1 MTVQAR
7 TAIAAPTAADVLADA
22 LAQLGVSRL
31 FGVPGGGSSLD
42 LIEAAARVGIPFTL
56 ARHEGAAAMMATA
69 CAEVTGRP
77 GAVLVTKGPG
87 LANAANGIA
96 NASLERA
103 PVLLVTDGFTPSQ
116 AGYVTHQVYDQAAF
130 MAPLVRG
137 YAVTAGPDLGVRVAG
152 LVAAMH
158 GPCRGPAVLEMAGE
172 AARRLSETV
181 TLGPPPVAPPPD
193 AAAVA
198 SAMALLRAAERPVI
212 VAGLEARD
220 AAPSLRALARALGAP
235 VLLTYKAKGVVADD
249 DPLFAGI
256 FTGGAAEAPLVDQ
269 ADAILLAGADPVE
282 LILQPWRYPVPVI
295 DVARFRRPVH
305 YTDPSVVIEGAIAL
319 ALEALATA
327 ARSTAWSP
335 AAIAAARTAWLGAL
349 ANPGADDRVGPERV
363 VTLAAEACARAGI
376 HPRVT
381 VDAGAH
387 MFSATSFWPC
397 RAPNDLLISNGLASM
412 GFALPAAIAAA
423 LADPE
428 RRALAFTGDGGLL
441 MCLGELATAASA
453 GARIV
458 VIVFND
464 GSLSLI
470 DLKKGRRALPPDSV
484 GWAHPGFAEAARGL
498 GCAGFTVT
506 TVAEYRAALDAALA
520 APGPALIDVRIDA
533 AGYPDQLRAARG

>member
-1 MTVQAR
+1 VTVQAR
-7 TAIAAPTAADVLADA
+7 AAIAAPTAADVLADVF
-22 LAQLGVSRL
+22 AQLGVSRI

-42 LIEAAARVGIPFTL
+42 LIEASARVGIPFTL
-56 ARHEGAAAMMATA
+56 ARHEGSAVMMATA
-69 CAEVTGRP
+69 CAEVTGSP

-87 LANAANGIA
+87 LANAANGVA

-103 PVLLVTDGFTPSQ
+103 PVLLVTDGFSPTQ

-137 YAVTAGPDLGVRVAG
+137 YAVTSGPDLGARVAD
-152 LVAAMH
+152 LLASMH
-158 GPCRGPAVLEMAGE
+158 GPCRGPAVLEMTGE
-172 AARRLSETV
+172 AARRLAETV
-181 TLGPPPVAPPPD
+181 TLGPLPVAPTPDD
-193 AAAVA
+193 AAIA
-198 SAMALLRAAERPVI
+198 SAAALLREAKRPVI
-212 VAGLEARD
+212 VAGLETRD
-220 AAPSLRALARALGAP
+220 AAPPLRALARALGAP
-235 VLLTYKAKGVVADD
+235 VLVTYKAKGVVADD
-249 DPLFAGI
+249 DPLFGGI
-256 FTGGAAEAPLVDQ
+256 FTGGAAEAKLVEQ
-269 ADAILLAGADPVE
+269 ADLILLAGADPVE
-282 LILQPWRYPVPVI
+282 LILQPWRYRVPVI

-305 YTDPSVVIEGAIAL
+305 YTEPTVVVEGAIAP
-319 ALEALATA
+319 ALEALAA
-327 ARSTAWSP
+327 AAHGTRWSTAD
-335 AAIAAARTAWLGAL
+335 IAAARTAWLGTL
-349 ANPGADDRVGPERV
+349 ANPGAGDRVGPERV

-376 HPRVT
+376 HPRVA

-423 LADPE
+423 LAEPE
-428 RRALAFTGDGGLL
+428 RRALALTGDGGLL
-441 MCLGELATAASA
+441 MCLGELATATSA
-453 GARIV
+453 RARIV

-470 DLKKGRRALPPDSV
+470 ALKKGGRALPPDSV

-498 GCAGFTVT
+498 GCAGFTVA
-506 TVAEYRAALDAALA
+506 TVAEYRAALAAALA